1 MKKIFISVPIKLL
14 VLVIGALILLSA
26 IFSYQSLSRLNQEFT
41 QYQSDTLRKGH
52 AQFTVQ
58 NNVLRQQ
65 RRIWLESFSDI
76 VRLKEQQNFD
86 MLAQEF
92 YAQFD
97 TLQMNQNVENVWLVS
112 DNNEQLYLSNP
123 IPKFV
128 QASIENVLELQQP
141 EHSLFCQVQ
150 CVQLITVP
158 VLNGKGDMA
167 VVAMTVSLVDM
178 IFDINQAL
186 ENELAMVSFSYVDNI
201 LSATSSAVTLKLA
214 DAKFISSTNT
224 LLVSELFVASQKS
237 FNSETIKT
245 QGIEASV
252 DDNSYLI
259 NLIPIA
265 NVNERYG
272 EFKWSVQQL
281 IIY

>member
-1 MKKIFISVPIKLL
+1 MKKIFISVPVKLL
-14 VLVIGALILLSA
+14 VLVVGALILLSA

-86 MLAQEF
+86 VLAQEF
-92 YAQFD
+92 SAQFD
-97 TLQMNQNVENVWLVS
+97 TLQMNQNVENVWLIS

-123 IPKFV
+123 IPRFV
-128 QASIENVLELQQP
+128 QVSIENVLELQQP
-141 EHSLFCQVQ
+141 EHSLFCQAQ

-186 ENELAMVSFSYVDNI
+186 ENELAMVSFSQVDNPI
-201 LSATSSAVTLKLA
+201 STTNSVMTLKLA
-214 DAKFISSTNT
+214 DAQFISSTNT
-224 LLVSELFVASQKS
+224 LLVSELFVASQKT
-237 FNSETIKT
+237 FNNETIKT

-252 DDNSYLI
+252 NDNSYLI

-265 NVNERYG
+265 NVNERYYY
-272 EFKWSVQQL
+272 L
-281 IIY
+281 AHR